1 MNIDLEETQSMIEWL
16 KTALYLNIIA
26 KNKNQRILKR
36 EQVYKCDLGYGIG
49 SEMQKKR
56 PVVIVQN
63 DVGNK
68 LSGNTM
74 IVPLTHNDHKIPCSV
89 SITPQVD
96 STGNIILDGHANAS
110 NIMCICKARLD
121 EFICCLSE
129 KDMNLID
136 EAIIQAVGLMPKYS
150 KLNKSLNDKI
160 SYIQRLKT
168 ERNKAQDEL
177 ENLKKTI

>member
-36 EQVYKCDLGYGIG
+36 GQVYKCDLGYGIG

-68 LSGNTM
+68 LSSNT
-74 IVPLTHNDHKIPCSV
+74 IIIPLTHNNHKIPCSV
-89 SITPQVD
+89 SITPLAD
-96 STGNIILDGHANAS
+96 STGIVILDGNANAS
-110 NIMCICKARLD
+110 NIM
-121 EFICCLSE
+121 
-129 KDMNLID
+129 
-136 EAIIQAVGLMPKYS
+136 
-150 KLNKSLNDKI
+150 
-160 SYIQRLKT
+160 
-168 ERNKAQDEL
+168 
-177 ENLKKTI
+177 